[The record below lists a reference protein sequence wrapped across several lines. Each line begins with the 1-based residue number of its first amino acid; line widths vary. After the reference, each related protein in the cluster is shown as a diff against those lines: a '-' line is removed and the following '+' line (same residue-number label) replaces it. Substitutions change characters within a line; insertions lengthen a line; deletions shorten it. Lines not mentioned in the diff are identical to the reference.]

1 MEKRITRVNISAAGG
16 TAALGARTCKV
27 TLPTSWLEELGVSEE
42 RREMEL
48 SFNGEQITIARRL
61 SGEEFATRKLA
72 LGHDMRVLRFYDRSK
87 LCTTIYA
94 DFTDETLTAENHTV
108 DPVKMAFG
116 NRTLLTW
123 ADFQSFLE
131 ERCVPRQRAGLREYL
146 EVIGL
151 SEYDPLSIIQKT
163 GGRMAEDEQ
172 WIEMECIHDG

>member
-1 MEKRITRVNISAAGG
+1 MEKRIAKVNISAAGG

-27 TLPTSWLEELGVSEE
+27 TLPTSWLEKLGVREE

-48 SFNGEQITIARRL
+48 SFDGKQITIARRL
-61 SGEEFATRKLA
+61 SGEEFATQKLT
-72 LGHDMRVLRFYDRSK
+72 LGHNVRALRFFDRSK

-94 DFTDETLTAENHTV
+94 DFTDETLAAENHIV
-108 DPVKMAFG
+108 DPVKTAFG
-116 NRTLLTW
+116 NCALPTW

-146 EVIGL
+146 EAIDL

-172 WIEMECIHDG
+172 WIEMECFHDS